1 MKVVLQD
8 IVRQVSKATKLTLP
22 DAQVVVRK
30 LIATLETGLVNGQKI
45 EIRDFG
51 VFQVKTVSG
60 KKGRDL
66 NKGTVIDLPPYKKV
80 SFKVG
85 KNIKKL
91 FRELPGEESVHEVKP
106 GPFDKAQ
113 DQPSAKAQGQP
124 SDGAQGQLEM
134 SVLMDE
140 IAVR

>member
-8 IVRQVSKATKLTLP
+8 IVRQVSKSTKLTLP

-30 LIATLETGLVNGQKI
+30 LISTLETGLVKGQKI

-66 NKGTVIDLPPYKKV
+66 NRGVSIDLPPYQKV

-85 KNIKKL
+85 KNLKKL
-91 FRELPGEESVHEVKP
+91 FQNLPDETKP
-106 GPFDKAQ
+106 QEAK
-113 DQPSAKAQGQP
+113 DQPLDGTPGGPADQAQGKPLDQ
-124 SDGAQGQLEM
+124 AQGQLEM
-134 SVLMDE
+134 SVLMEE